1 MDVCRWSYDVGMIH
15 FVGMSTEHNFTA
27 GSEQFIWL
35 ENDLKNVNRSKTPW
49 VVFGGHRPMYI
60 NSDWG
65 GSIDSDLVVMDL
77 MIANLEPLLWKYRVN
92 VAFWGHNHVYQ
103 RHAAVL
109 NKKTIQKSTSFKD
122 ADGNDSAMQHN
133 PQATVH
139 FVVGTA
145 GANLTPGYVSP
156 YPDWCEKLFYQFGY
170 VKMTAVNATYLEWW
184 WIDSSDSKVY
194 DHVVVTQSD
203 PFADWVITEDTD
215 TSDDGSSGD
224 NKFSIIVIIAVG
236 VFFVAGG
243 IIVFSFKR
251 LSSVKAQRSSEQA
264 GTVVKKQT
272 PLMDRESF
280 SDAL

>member
-1 MDVCRWSYDVGMIH
+1 
-15 FVGMSTEHNFTA
+15 
-27 GSEQFIWL
+27 
-35 ENDLKNVNRSKTPW
+35 
-49 VVFGGHRPMYI
+49 MYI
-60 NSDWG
+60 NSYYG
-65 GSIDSDLVVMDL
+65 GSVTSDLVVMDL

-122 ADGNDSAMQHN
+122 ADDYDSAMQHN

-139 FVVGTA
+139 FVVGTG
-145 GANLTPGYVSP
+145 GASFTKNAVSP
-156 YPDWCEKLFYQFGY
+156 YPDWCEKVFYQYGY

-184 WIDSSDSKVY
+184 WIDNSDNKVY

-224 NKFSIIVIIAVG
+224 NKFSIIAIIAVG

-251 LSSVKAQRSSEQA
+251 LSSVKAQRSSQQA
-264 GTVVKKQT
+264 AAAAVDKT
-272 PLMDRESF
+272 PLIDPESNA
-280 SDAL
+280 DAI